1 MFTIRPADTMEVSI
15 AGISEPMSIGV
26 VRLGD
31 KVFFKATKTNSQFEH
46 IITKSTGQKRVH
58 SKISHITVLESIKQL
73 RDAKYKEHLL
83 SFGTTRLRSRRYKAF
98 VLQLPGSDVIKAPAV
113 GDIPSIDMLVLMG
126 SLVYGKCDF

>member
-1 MFTIRPADTMEVSI
+1 MDVII
-15 AGISEPMSIGV
+15 AGISEPVSIGV
-26 VRLGD
+26 VRMDD
-31 KVFFKATKTNSQFEH
+31 KAFFKATKTNSQFEH

-58 SKISHITVLESIKQL
+58 SKISNITVLESIKQL
-73 RDAKYKEHLL
+73 RDAKYKELL
-83 SFGTTRLRSRRYKAF
+83 KSGPKSLRSRRYKAF